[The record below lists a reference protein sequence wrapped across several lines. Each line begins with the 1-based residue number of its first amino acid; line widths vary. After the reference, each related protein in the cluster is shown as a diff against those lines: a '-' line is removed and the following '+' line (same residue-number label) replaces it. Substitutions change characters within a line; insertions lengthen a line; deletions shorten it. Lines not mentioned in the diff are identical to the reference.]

1 MKNKRKYKFT
11 AGIQQVTMDSPDKS
25 KVYNYQTERAGQDYL
40 MSNSLNALSG
50 QYGSIAQMGGAAADF
65 IKSKSKN
72 KETGSTIGGAL
83 KMGASGAAMGAT
95 LGGPW
100 GAAIGG
106 TAGLIAGGVR
116 GKQEAKE
123 VARLEEVAQQEADT
137 TNFNKGFKRDAATNV
152 QQFVK
157 KGRRKLKTKQPRLIE
172 TEGREPIFS
181 PKKKDGTRDLLYYN
195 PNDPTHEEGGVKAIV
210 IPKHRYKY
218 NNGASNLMPKRSK
231 VSLLGSGM
239 MAVGAKQ
246 LKVNNLNDAALS
258 ENLGGMPAV
267 NAANKFVQP
276 MAGINQ
282 VARNIPEAR
291 RKEKQNTPR
300 SHKKVNPDTNRII
313 DPPMLYEMKPPAPRS
328 TFNTKNDFKKGG
340 GYIKTYAEGT
350 SSLEIKKFAP
360 GGNKIKAK
368 ATPEEREAVRKIQ
381 RNLGVK
387 DDGFWGPI
395 TQAAWEKKNNIT
407 PSKKQTESLN
417 ADEKEARRIF
427 NIDFARA
434 EQERKADSTLYANR
448 IVPTALAAAKN
459 NRKVYVTENRKN
471 RPDTGKK
478 TGNNTCL
485 TGVCNVNKMT
495 GTNLP
500 FNMSV
505 ASNPNVKGDNPVE
518 TRFNPAFQQN
528 SEKLGYRR
536 LKATDKLQPG
546 DVFQRAYNGV
556 ADHARLFLG
565 NKKGPLIGE
574 DHGND
579 DNAGFEVEDINY
591 LSKFNKVS
599 DAMVGNPGL
608 NAYRYV
614 GLPRT
619 KASMEVA
626 RAKVKSNK
634 ESVARK
640 KAEQQKQTVA
650 SAEITPSPE
659 ELEFMKKGNKN
670 IKTYE
675 DGTDGTQAGATYKH
689 TKTFKSKPAYQAAL
703 QAHDDSLNLYG
714 QSRYFTDK
722 VKESGLYQPTVENPA
737 VKNIT
742 RTGVGRTAS
751 PLKAYGAPDDASE
764 EIMTI
769 AGMNPMRKDLY
780 SRKESKY
787 KSFKEYEEAKA
798 AGNPEKHEG
807 YEINM
812 YKHPEMALKYEPDTA
827 QALQIKKPKLNVT
840 KDTATVRRPR
850 MVTNTTDTTSKQ
862 DKEVVALNKNRG
874 KFVGREKTFLEK
886 VGEKAG
892 EFLEKVG
899 PSNRMS
905 NGKKVRVFK

>member
-300 SHKKVNPDTNRII
+300 SHKKVNPDLNKIV
-313 DPPMLYEMKPPAPRS
+313 DPPMLYEMKPPPPRS

-340 GYIKTYAEGT
+340 SYIRTYQEGT
-350 SSLEIKKFAP
+350 
-360 GGNKIKAK
+360 
-368 ATPEEREAVRKIQ
+368 EA
-381 RNLGVK
+381 
-387 DDGFWGPI
+387 
-395 TQAAWEKKNNIT
+395 A
-407 PSKKQTESLN
+407 
-417 ADEKEARRIF
+417 
-427 NIDFARA
+427 
-434 EQERKADSTLYANR
+434 
-448 IVPTALAAAKN
+448 
-459 NRKVYVTENRKN
+459 
-471 RPDTGKK
+471 
-478 TGNNTCL
+478 
-485 TGVCNVNKMT
+485 
-495 GTNLP
+495 
-500 FNMSV
+500 
-505 ASNPNVKGDNPVE
+505 
-518 TRFNPAFQQN
+518 
-528 SEKLGYRR
+528 
-536 LKATDKLQPG
+536 
-546 DVFQRAYNGV
+546 
-556 ADHARLFLG
+556 
-565 NKKGPLIGE
+565 
-574 DHGND
+574 
-579 DNAGFEVEDINY
+579 
-591 LSKFNKVS
+591 
-599 DAMVGNPGL
+599 
-608 NAYRYV
+608 
-614 GLPRT
+614 
-619 KASMEVA
+619 
-626 RAKVKSNK
+626 
-634 ESVARK
+634 
-640 KAEQQKQTVA
+640 
-650 SAEITPSPE
+650 
-659 ELEFMKKGNKN
+659 
-670 IKTYE
+670 
-675 DGTDGTQAGATYKH
+675 ATYKH

-722 VKESGLYQPTVENPA
+722 VKESGLYNSTVENPA

-742 RTGVGRTAS
+742 RTGTGRTAS

-862 DKEVVALNKNRG
+862 DKEVVALNKTRG
-874 KFVGREKTFLEK
+874 KFVGREKTFF
-886 VGEKAG
+886 EKAG
-892 EFLEKVG
+892 EFLDKVG

-905 NGKKVRVFK
+905 NGKKVKVYK